1 MNSMGK
7 IVNVILSGGVGSRL
21 WPLSRKSK
29 PKQYLPIFNQK
40 SLFQLTIER
49 NQIVCEHVVL
59 VGSVQNI
66 DLAKE
71 DLKDVP
77 HDIIVEAV
85 PRNTAAAIAFAAL
98 SLDPEDI
105 LVVTPS
111 DHLIEGEEQY
121 LQAMKRG
128 IEFAKEGSLVTF
140 GINPVRPETGYGY
153 IESEGN
159 DVLSFREKPNYET
172 AKDFLKS
179 GNFLWNSGIFCFK
192 ASAYLRELER
202 FDPKIF
208 NAAKAAFEQAIDGN
222 LNEEYSLKIPSKSV
236 DYAIMERSDSIKV
249 VPSFFHWSDMGSFD
263 SLHGYLVS
271 KGHAQDE
278 QGNMVIGDSDKHT
291 VFLGLQNCIVVNTAD
306 AVLVMDRTF
315 AQEVKHVYEQL
326 EKEGSHL
333 I

>member
-1 MNSMGK
+1 MGK

-29 PKQYLPIFNQK
+29 PKQYLPIFNDK
-40 SLFQLTIER
+40 SLFRLTIDR
-49 NQIVCEHVVL
+49 NQSVCEHVVL
-59 VGSVQNI
+59 VGSIQNI
-66 DLAKE
+66 DLAKD
-71 DLKDVP
+71 DLAKIP

-98 SLDPEDI
+98 SRDPEDI
-105 LVVTPS
+105 LIVTPS

-121 LQAMKRG
+121 LQAVKRG

-140 GINPVRPETGYGY
+140 GINPTRPETGYGY

-192 ASAYLRELER
+192 ASTYLRELER
-202 FDPKIF
+202 FDPKVYTSAKTAF
-208 NAAKAAFEQAIDGN
+208 DAADNGV
-222 LNEEYSLKIPSKSV
+222 LDEELSRKIPSKSV

-249 VPSFFHWSDMGSFD
+249 VPSFFLWSDMGSFD
-263 SLHGYLVS
+263 SLYDYLIS
-271 KGHAQDE
+271 KGHPKDE
-278 QGNMVIGDSDKHT
+278 CGNIVIGESNKHT
-291 VFLGLQNCIVVNTAD
+291 VFLGIQNCIVVNTPD
-306 AVLVMDRTF
+306 AVLVMDKAA
-315 AQEVKHVYEQL
+315 AQDVKHVYESL
-326 EKEGSHL
+326 EKEHSPL

>member
-1 MNSMGK
+1 MGK

-29 PKQYLPIFNQK
+29 PKQYLPIFNEK
-40 SLFQLTIER
+40 SLFKLTVER
-49 NQIVCEHVVL
+49 NQAICEHVVL

-71 DLKDVP
+71 DLKAVS
-77 HDIIVEAV
+77 HDIIVETV

-98 SLDPEDI
+98 SREPDDI
-105 LVVTPS
+105 LIVTPS
-111 DHLIEGEEQY
+111 DHLIEGDEQY
-121 LQAMKRG
+121 LQAVKRG
-128 IEFAKEGSLVTF
+128 IEFAKEGGLVTF
-140 GINPVRPETGYGY
+140 GINPTRPETGYGY

-192 ASAYLRELER
+192 ASAYLQELER
-202 FDPKIF
+202 FDPKVYT
-208 NAAKAAFEQAIDGN
+208 ASKAAFDAAKEGVLDED
-222 LNEEYSLKIPSKSV
+222 LSRRIPSKSV

-249 VPSFFHWSDMGSFD
+249 VPSFFQWSDMGSFD
-263 SLHGYLVS
+263 SLYNYLIS
-271 KGHAQDE
+271 KGHPKDE
-278 QGNMVIGDSDKHT
+278 QGNIVIGENKKHI
-291 VFLGLQNCIVVNTAD
+291 VFLGLQNCVVVNTVD
-306 AVLVMDRTF
+306 AVLIMDKAF
-315 AQEVKHVYEQL
+315 AQDVKHVYELL
-326 EKEGSHL
+326 EKENSPL

>member
-1 MNSMGK
+1 MGK

-29 PKQYLPIFNQK
+29 PKQYLPIFNDK
-40 SLFQLTIER
+40 SLFKLTIER
-49 NQIVCEHVVL
+49 NQAACEHVVL

-71 DLKDVP
+71 ELEGVS
-77 HDIIVEAV
+77 HDIIVETV

-98 SLDPEDI
+98 SRQPDDLLI
-105 LVVTPS
+105 VTPS
-111 DHLIEGEEQY
+111 DHLIEGDEQY
-121 LQAMKRG
+121 LQAIKRG
-128 IEFAKEGSLVTF
+128 IEFAKEGSIVTF
-140 GINPVRPETGYGY
+140 GINPTRPETGYGY

-159 DVLSFREKPNYET
+159 EVLSFREKPNYDT

-192 ASAYLRELER
+192 ASAYLQELER
-202 FDPKIF
+202 FDPKVYT
-208 NAAKAAFEQAIDGN
+208 AAKAAYQSAKDGV
-222 LNEEYSLKIPSKSV
+222 LDEELSRRIPSKSV

-263 SLHGYLVS
+263 SLYDYLIT
-271 KGHAQDE
+271 KGHPADE
-278 QGNMVIGDSDKHT
+278 QGNIVIGSTGKHT
-291 VFLGLQNCIVVNTAD
+291 VFLGVQNCIVVNTTD
-306 AVLVMDRTF
+306 AVLILDKAY
-315 AQEVKHVYEQL
+315 AQDVKHVYELL
-326 EKEGSHL
+326 EKENSQL